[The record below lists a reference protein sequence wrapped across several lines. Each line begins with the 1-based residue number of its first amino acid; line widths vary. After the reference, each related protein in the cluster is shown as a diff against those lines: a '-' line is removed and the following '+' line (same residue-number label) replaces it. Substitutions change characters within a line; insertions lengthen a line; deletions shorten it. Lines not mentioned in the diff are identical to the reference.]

1 MFPATPISNSYWVV
15 PDRLLAGAYPGSHD
29 SKRARKQLA
38 KLLDAGI
45 RTFIDLTEDHELERY
60 DTWLSDLARKRAVEC
75 RHLRFAIRDMDVPDA
90 DLLAQILG
98 AIDEELAASRPVYV
112 HCWGGVGR
120 TGTIIGCWLVMQ
132 GISGDGAI
140 RRIAELRA
148 GMPDSGR
155 RSPETNE
162 QRRLVRKATFPPRGD
177 VRLLA
182 RFRGALLGLAA
193 GDALGTTVEF
203 APRGSFTPIDDM
215 IGGGPFAL
223 APGEWTDDT
232 SMAMCLAESLVERR
246 GFDPADQMERY
257 VRWWRHGHWSSIRRC
272 FDIGNTVRAA
282 LARFEQ
288 TREPFAGS
296 ADPRSAGNGSLMR
309 LAPVPLFYAHH
320 PADAVRLA
328 ADSSRTTHAATA
340 AVDACRYFAGLI
352 VGALQGC
359 AKEELLADHFAP
371 PGVSWR
377 EARLAPA
384 IARIA
389 SGSFRGTSRDKL
401 RASGYVAHTLEAA
414 LWAFDQSDS
423 FREGALLA
431 VNLGEDA
438 DTTGAVYGQLAGAY
452 YGVEA
457 IPAEWSARLAR
468 ARDIER
474 LAIKL
479 HDLAMPTAGTGC

>member
-1 MFPATPISNSYWVV
+1 
-15 PDRLLAGAYPGSHD
+15 
-29 SKRARKQLA
+29 
-38 KLLDAGI
+38 
-45 RTFIDLTEDHELERY
+45 
-60 DTWLSDLARKRAVEC
+60 
-75 RHLRFAIRDMDVPDA
+75 
-90 DLLAQILG
+90 
-98 AIDEELAASRPVYV
+98 
-112 HCWGGVGR
+112 
-120 TGTIIGCWLVMQ
+120 
-132 GISGDGAI
+132 
-140 RRIAELRA
+140 
-148 GMPDSGR
+148 
-155 RSPETNE
+155 
-162 QRRLVRKATFPPRGD
+162 
-177 VRLLA
+177 
-182 RFRGALLGLAA
+182 
-193 GDALGTTVEF
+193 
-203 APRGSFTPIDDM
+203 
-215 IGGGPFAL
+215 
-223 APGEWTDDT
+223 
-232 SMAMCLAESLVERR
+232 
-246 GFDPADQMERY
+246 
-257 VRWWRHGHWSSIRRC
+257 
-272 FDIGNTVRAA
+272 
-282 LARFEQ
+282 
-288 TREPFAGS
+288 
-296 ADPRSAGNGSLMR
+296 MR

-371 PGVSWR
+371 SGVR
-377 EARLAPA
+377 GGGEAGAGDRA
-384 IARIA
+384 IA